1 MKAPPGNP
9 RLSRILEG
17 IALLLLV
24 ASALLFQRSAT
35 TPWVEG
41 RAADGRRLQ
50 VSPIGL
56 TDFGL
61 GTTGTPSTECRWWPK
76 LGSEELCAIA
86 PAGEVHMK
94 WLRRAYPF
102 VVIGMWMCVLALFL
116 NALHIPRQAQWV
128 GVVVADAIPAMG
140 LLALWSVGSQSS
152 RALAALGGLALQ
164 PVMPGFAII
173 AAATACSAAV
183 GVLLVLSRRFRTDK
197 SGRD

>member
-1 MKAPPGNP
+1 MKLPPGNP

-61 GTTGTPSTECRWWPK
+61 GTTGTPATECRWWPR
-76 LGSEELCAIA
+76 LGNEELCAVA
-86 PAGEVHMK
+86 PDGEMQMK

-102 VVIGMWMCVLALFL
+102 VVIAMWTCVLALFL
-116 NALHIPRQAQWV
+116 IALRIPRQAQSLGLIV
-128 GVVVADAIPAMG
+128 SEAIPAMG
-140 LLALWSVGSQSS
+140 LLALWALGSQSS
-152 RALAALGGLALQ
+152 RALVALGGLSLK
-164 PVMPGFAII
+164 PVMPGFAIMVS
-173 AAATACSAAV
+173 ATACSAAV

>member
-1 MKAPPGNP
+1 MKLPPGNP

-61 GTTGTPSTECRWWPK
+61 GTTGTPATECRWWPK
-76 LGSEELCAIA
+76 LGSEELCAAA
-86 PAGEVHMK
+86 PAGAMQMT
-94 WLRRAYPF
+94 WLRRAYPL
-102 VVIGMWMCVLALFL
+102 VVIAMWTCVLALFL
-116 NALHIPRQAQWV
+116 NALRIPRQGQSM
-128 GVVVADAIPAMG
+128 GVFVTMAIPAMG
-140 LLALWSVGSQSS
+140 LLALWSVGSQST
-152 RALAALGGLALQ
+152 RALGALAGLTLQ
-164 PVMPGFAII
+164 PVANGFALI
-173 AAATACSAAV
+173 AIAIGFTACA
-183 GVLLVLSRRFRTDK
+183 GLLLVLSRRFR
-197 SGRD
+197 RD

>member
-1 MKAPPGNP
+1 M
-9 RLSRILEG
+9 
-17 IALLLLV
+17 LLV

-56 TDFGL
+56 IDFGL
-61 GTTGTPSTECRWWPK
+61 GTTGTPATECRWWPK
-76 LGSEELCAIA
+76 LGSEELCAVA
-86 PAGEVHMK
+86 PDGESQMK

-102 VVIGMWMCVLALFL
+102 VVIGMWTSVLALFL
-116 NALHIPRQAQWV
+116 NALRIPRQAQLL
-128 GVVVADAIPAMG
+128 GIFVADAIPAMG

-152 RALAALGGLALQ
+152 RALAALGGLTLQ
-164 PVMPGFAII
+164 PVMPGFALI
-173 AAATACSAAV
+173 ASATACSAAV
-183 GVLLVLSRRFRTDK
+183 GVLLVLSRRLRTDKSGTDKSGTDK